1 MLSQSVQDAMNNQIR
16 DELFAAHLYLAM
28 AAYFESINLPGC
40 AKWMTVQGEE
50 ERDHAMRFFDYIN
63 ERGGRVKLQAIAEP
77 LIEFSS
83 PLEVF
88 QKALEHEQRVTA
100 SINAIYDLAVK
111 ENDYASQVMLNWF
124 VEEQVEEERSAADVV
139 ALFERAGNH
148 QHVWL
153 MIDRQLGEREDEDED
168 EDDD

>member
-1 MLSQSVQDAMNNQIR
+1 MLSQTIQDAMNNQIR
-16 DELFAAHLYLAM
+16 DEFFAAHLYLSM
-28 AAYFESINLPGC
+28 AAYFEDINLSGC
-40 AKWMTVQGEE
+40 AKWMAVQSEE
-50 ERDHAMRFFDYIN
+50 EREHAMRFFNYIN

-77 LIEFSS
+77 VTEFSS

-88 QKALEHEQRVTA
+88 QKALEHEKRVTA

-124 VEEQVEEERSAADVV
+124 VDEQVEEERNASDVV
-139 ALFERAGNH
+139 ALFERAGSS

-153 MIDRQLGEREDEDED
+153 MIDRQLGERKDED
-168 EDDD
+168 